1 MALVGEG
8 FFKIQGED
16 GYTYYT
22 RDGSFV
28 VNEEG
33 YLTTLGGEMVLGTGG
48 PITIDGEEVEIDG
61 NGIVRVDGNI
71 VGNIDIVDIENKEF

>member
-1 MALVGEG
+1 
-8 FFKIQGED
+8 
-16 GYTYYT
+16 
-22 RDGSFV
+22 
-28 VNEEG
+28 
-33 YLTTLGGEMVLGTGG
+33 MVLGTGG